1 MSTALSVVIPCFN
14 ESQTLIEC
22 ISRVRN
28 QSSKFDLEIIV
39 VDDFSTDGSREILA
53 SLLQEKQIHSLILHE
68 SNKGKGAALRS
79 GFKVATGTIV
89 IIQDAD
95 LECDPSEYQSLVD
108 PITNGVAEVVY
119 GSRFLQSNPRKVGS
133 FRKYVANKF
142 LTALSNFFTDLH
154 LTDME
159 TCYKVFRRDVLN
171 GAHLTENRFGFEP
184 EVTHEISRMT
194 VSIAEIPISYNPRTV
209 QDGKK
214 IGFGD
219 GIRAIYVI
227 IKCGLFRKARKPSS
241 SQGTEQ

>member
-1 MSTALSVVIPCFN
+1 MPNVLSVVIPCFN
-14 ESQTLIEC
+14 ESKTLSEC
-22 ISRVRN
+22 VSRVRK

-39 VDDFSTDGSREILA
+39 VDDFSTDGSREILT
-53 SLLQEKQIHSLILHE
+53 SLLQQNHIHTLILHE

-79 GFKVATGTIV
+79 GFKVATGSIV

-95 LECDPSEYQSLVD
+95 LECDPSEYQSLVE
-108 PITNGVAEVVY
+108 PITDGIADVVY

-159 TCYKVFRRDVLN
+159 TCYKVFRRDILN
-171 GAHLTENRFGFEP
+171 NARLTENRFGFEP
-184 EVTHEISRMT
+184 EITHEISRMP

-209 QDGKK
+209 SDGKK
-214 IGFGD
+214 IGFSD
-219 GIRAIYVI
+219 GFRAIYVI
-227 IKCGLFRKARKPSS
+227 IKCGLFRRALKPLS
-241 SQGTEQ
+241 GLLAE